1 MDPASHLDPQ
11 CCHSSILG
19 PVSLRL
25 TGFNR
30 AARSNAESPQI
41 KVGGY
46 VYPCF
51 LLPPPHQPLKEV
63 LPDMNV
69 KAWTGT
75 LGKAGR
81 YRNPGL
87 AETWVPGLDSC
98 TPADLGKHT
107 VLVCRMDSFV

>member
-1 MDPASHLDPQ
+1 
-11 CCHSSILG
+11 
-19 PVSLRL
+19 
-25 TGFNR
+25 
-30 AARSNAESPQI
+30 
-41 KVGGY
+41 
-46 VYPCF
+46 
-51 LLPPPHQPLKEV
+51 
-63 LPDMNV
+63 MNV